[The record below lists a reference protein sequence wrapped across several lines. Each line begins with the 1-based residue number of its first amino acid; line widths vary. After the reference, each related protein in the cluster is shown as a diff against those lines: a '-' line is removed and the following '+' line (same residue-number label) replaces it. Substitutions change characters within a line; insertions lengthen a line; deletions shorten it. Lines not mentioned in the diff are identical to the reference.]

1 MPNGWSSASDVV
13 GIKEIDT
20 GGQQAGNGGAGS
32 SSGNIINAPKI
43 DFSSFNKA
51 EGADVHVSQHGSHDT
66 ASVSGDTTSYQTNFL
81 AVDAHQSVM
90 AGIGG
95 NGGNG
100 NLAKGGDV
108 SVETANLNDVL
119 NHSEH
124 FHVSDFVHV

>member
-1 MPNGWSSASDVV
+1 MQNGWSTPSDVV

-20 GGQQAGNGGAGS
+20 GGQQAGNGGAGY
-32 SSGNIINAPKI
+32 SSGNIINAPQI
-43 DFSSFNKA
+43 DFSSYNKA
-51 EGADVHVSQHGSHDT
+51 SGADVHVKAEDAGHITTDASTT
-66 ASVSGDTTSYQTNFL
+66 AYQSNFL
-81 AVDAHQSVM
+81 AVDAHQSVA

-100 NLAKGGDV
+100 NWAQGGNV

-119 NHSEH
+119 NNSEH